1 MTTKPGDN
9 DLITDVPGLRVGHA
23 TSEQHGTGATVLLCD
38 GLWPAAAD
46 VRGGGPGLREI
57 EVMAPENLV
66 PGIHAIT
73 LAGGSVYGL
82 AAADGALV
90 ELAAAGIGLA
100 MGPGAPLVPIVPGAI
115 LFDLGG
121 PGDKAW
127 GTEPPY
133 RDLGRAAARAALAS
147 ENGARFA
154 LGRVGA
160 GRGAV
165 AGLVPGGI
173 GSASCLLEHGL
184 VVGALVAVNPVGA
197 VSREGG
203 WRAGEGDPFPDQSRL
218 AQMGRLQPGANTTLA
233 VVACNA
239 RLSKA
244 EAKRLAMMA
253 QDGLARAI
261 RPAHTPYDGDV
272 VFALASSAVELDAL
286 DASRA
291 WWLARLG
298 AAAADVLARAIVRG
312 VTEQGDHSPAARPD
326 QPAP

>member
-1 MTTKPGDN
+1 MTRL
-9 DLITDVPGLRVGHA
+9 DLITDVPGIRVGHA
-23 TSEQHGTGATVLLCD
+23 TSEPHATGATVLVCD
-38 GLWPAAAD
+38 ALWPAAAD

-73 LAGGSVYGL
+73 LSGGSVYGL
-82 AAADGALV
+82 AAADGAVV
-90 ELAAAGIGLA
+90 ELAAAGIGLSIK
-100 MGPGAPLVPIVPGAI
+100 PGAPIVPIVPGAI
-115 LFDLGG
+115 LFDLGND
-121 PGDKAW
+121 GDKQW

-147 ENGARFA
+147 DSGAPFA

-160 GRGAV
+160 GRGAM
-165 AGLVPGGI
+165 AGTEPGGL
-173 GSASCLLEHGL
+173 GSASMALEHGL

-203 WRAGEGDPFPDQSRL
+203 WRIGEGDPFPDRSAL

-239 RLSKA
+239 RLDKC
-244 EAKRLAMMA
+244 EARRLAMMA
-253 QDGLARAI
+253 QDGLARMI
-261 RPAHTPYDGDV
+261 RPVHTPFDGDV
-272 VFALASSAVELDAL
+272 VFAIASGAIDLDELAEPGQ
-286 DASRA
+286 RA

-298 AAAADVLARAIVRG
+298 AAAADVLAQAIGRG
-312 VTEQGDHSPAARPD
+312 VCPD
-326 QPAP
+326 

>member
-1 MTTKPGDN
+1 MSRL

-23 TSEQHGTGATVLLCD
+23 TSESHGSGATVVLCD

-66 PGIHAIT
+66 PGIHAIA

-100 MGPGAPLVPIVPGAI
+100 MRAQGPLVPIVPGAI
-115 LFDLGG
+115 LYDLNG
-121 PGDKAW
+121 PGDKQW
-127 GTEPPY
+127 GTDPPY
-133 RDLGRAAARAALAS
+133 RALGRAAARAALAS
-147 ENGARFA
+147 QSGASFA

-160 GRGAV
+160 GRGAM
-165 AGLVPGGI
+165 AGTVPGGV
-173 GSASCLLEHGL
+173 GSASIALEHGL
-184 VVGALVAVNPVGA
+184 VVGALVVANPVGA
-197 VSREGG
+197 VCRDGG
-203 WRAGEGDPFPDQSRL
+203 WPAGVGDPFPDQSRL

-239 RLSKA
+239 RLDKA
-244 EAKRLAMMA
+244 EARRLAIMA

-261 RPAHTPYDGDV
+261 RPVHTPFDGDV
-272 VFALASSAVELDAL
+272 VFALASGAIAL
-286 DASRA
+286 EALNEDVPRA

-298 AAAADVLARAIVRG
+298 AAAADVVARAIVRA
-312 VTEQGDHSPAARPD
+312 VA
-326 QPAP
+326 

>member
-1 MTTKPGDN
+1 MTRH
-9 DLITDVPGLRVGHA
+9 DLITDIPGLRVGHA
-23 TSEQHGTGATVLLCD
+23 TSEFHATGATVLVCD

-82 AAADGALV
+82 AAADGVVV

-100 MGPGAPLVPIVPGAI
+100 IRPGAPLVPIVPGAI
-115 LFDLGG
+115 LFDLGNE
-121 PGDKAW
+121 GDKQW

-133 RDLGRAAARAALAS
+133 RELGRAAARAALANAS
-147 ENGARFA
+147 GAPFA

-160 GRGAV
+160 GRGAM
-165 AGLVPGGI
+165 AGIEPGGI
-173 GSASCLLEHGL
+173 GSASIALEHGL

-203 WRAGEGDPFPDQSRL
+203 WQVGEEDPFPDRSQL
-218 AQMGRLQPGANTTLA
+218 AQMGRLQAGANTTLA

-239 RLSKA
+239 RLDKA

-253 QDGLARAI
+253 QDGIARAI
-261 RPAHTPYDGDV
+261 RPAHTPFDGDV
-272 VFALASSAVELDAL
+272 VFALASGAVDLDAL
-286 DASRA
+286 ADDGPRA

-312 VTEQGDHSPAARPD
+312 VYPL
-326 QPAP
+326 

>member
-1 MTTKPGDN
+1 MAVN
-9 DLITDVPGLRVGHA
+9 DLITDIPGLRVGHA
-23 TSEQHGTGATVLLCD
+23 TCEVHATGATVLVCD

-90 ELAAAGIGLA
+90 ELAAAGIGLT
-100 MGPGAPLVPIVPGAI
+100 MLPNGPRVPIVPGAI
-115 LFDLGG
+115 LFDLGNE
-121 PGDKAW
+121 GDKQW
-127 GTEPPY
+127 GTAPPY
-133 RDLGRAAARAALAS
+133 RELGRAAARAALAS
-147 ENGARFA
+147 ASGESFA

-160 GRGAV
+160 GRGAM
-165 AGLVPGGI
+165 AGVEPGGI
-173 GSASCLLEHGL
+173 GSASIRLEYGL
-184 VVGALVAVNPVGA
+184 VVGALVAINPVGA
-197 VSREGG
+197 VSRDGG
-203 WRAGEGDPFPDQSRL
+203 WRAGQGDPFPDRSRL

-239 RLSKA
+239 RLDKA

-261 RPAHTPYDGDV
+261 CPVHTPFDGDV
-272 VFALASSAVELDAL
+272 VFALASGAIDLDPLA
-286 DASRA
+286 DQGSRA

-312 VTEQGDHSPAARPD
+312 VIAASQDAR
-326 QPAP
+326 